1 MGPRGEQGPAGPQ
14 GPRVSTI
21 LVLVFFRW
29 YLLVMYDVPIQA
41 VVLFITLNKTHTKS
55 LTIEMKAIVQYLR
68 GIGDPRFLNF

>member
-29 YLLVMYDVPIQA
+29 YLLVIYDIPICSTVYNAEQD
-41 VVLFITLNKTHTKS
+41 VRQILDH
-55 LTIEMKAIVQYLR
+55 
-68 GIGDPRFLNF
+68 